1 MNEFPFAN
9 YPIFHTVPPVFR
21 YLMMAWN
28 VTSVSKDSDRG
39 VYSILQCHI

>member
-1 MNEFPFAN
+1 MNEFPFAELSN
-9 YPIFHTVPPVFR
+9 VHTVPPVFR

-28 VTSVSKDSDRG
+28 ATSVPIDSDRG